1 MSFTD
6 NNFDNFITLE
16 DEMYVI
22 SEKNSIWK
30 INHED
35 LTAIEK
41 TDITNVASVNAAT
54 SHPHIGEDGTIYNI
68 GSSVMTGMKYHVFK
82 TPPKGN
88 KGQSALQSTTM
99 LSTISSSYTTCLS
112 YYHSFGLSENYI
124 LLVEQP
130 CLINTLKMAA
140 SGIVGYC
147 FKDIMDWYPDK
158 KAIFRLIDRKTG
170 SEIKTK
176 YVTKAFFFFHHI
188 NTYEEDGH
196 LVTDVLGYT
205 NPNVLDILFLDKI
218 RLGKTPNTVQA
229 GFTRFV
235 LPLSTVRIYCVY

>member
-1 MSFTD
+1 
-6 NNFDNFITLE
+6 
-16 DEMYVI
+16 
-22 SEKNSIWK
+22 
-30 INHED
+30 
-35 LTAIEK
+35 

-82 TPPKGN
+82 TPPKG
-88 KGQSALQSTTM
+88 
-99 LSTISSSYTTCLS
+99 I
-112 YYHSFGLSENYI
+112 
-124 LLVEQP
+124 
-130 CLINTLKMAA
+130 
-140 SGIVGYC
+140 
-147 FKDIMDWYPDK
+147 

-205 NPNVLDILFLDKI
+205 NPNVLDILF
-218 RLGKTPNTVQA
+218 
-229 GFTRFV
+229 
-235 LPLSTVRIYCVY
+235 